1 MADITAAQV
10 KELRE
15 RTGAGMMDCKSAL
28 VEAKGDMDEAVKVLR
43 KKGLA
48 AASKKAGRIAS
59 EGVVY
64 AGVVGKKGVIVE
76 VNCETDFVAKTP
88 QFQELVKGIAEFIA
102 RSNATDVDTLLKEK
116 WTGGGEGSD
125 LAEMIAGKI
134 ATVGENISVRRFDRF
149 DGTDK
154 NVFGAYV
161 HAGGKIGVLV
171 ELKASAKNSDPE
183 VAAVAK
189 DVAMHIAA
197 AEPRFARRDEVTQK
211 DLDTEREIARDS
223 ALKSGK
229 PEAVVEK
236 IVAGKMEKYYGEN
249 VLVEQA
255 FVKDNT
261 ATVGQMM
268 QKKAK
273 DLGTTLEVARFT
285 RYKLGEG
292 LQKKSDDFAGEVMA
306 QAGR

>member
-28 VEAKGDMDEAVKVLR
+28 TEAKGDFEEAVKVLR

-59 EGVVY
+59 EGIVF
-64 AGVVGKKGVIVE
+64 AGVFGRKGVIVE

-102 RSNATDVDTLLKEK
+102 KSNAPDVESLMKEK
-116 WTGGGEGSD
+116 WTGDSEGHDVSQ
-125 LAEMIAGKI
+125 MIAGKI
-134 ATVGENISVRRFDRF
+134 AALGEKISVRRFDRY

-154 NVFGAYV
+154 SVFGSYV
-161 HAGGKIGVLV
+161 HGGGKIGVLV
-171 ELKASAKNSDPE
+171 ELHAAAKNSDPE
-183 VAAVAK
+183 LTSVAK

-197 AEPRFARRDEVTQK
+197 AEPRFARRNEVTQK
-211 DLDTEREIARDS
+211 DLDTEREIAKDA

-268 QKKAK
+268 LKKAK
-273 DLGTTLEVARFT
+273 DLGTTFEVARFT
-285 RYKLGEG
+285 RFKLGEG
-292 LQKKSDDFAGEVMA
+292 LQKKTDDFAGEVMA
-306 QAGR
+306 QASR

>member
-1 MADITAAQV
+1 MAEITAAQV

-15 RTGAGMMDCKSAL
+15 RTGAGMMDCKAAL
-28 VEAKGDMDEAVKVLR
+28 VEAQGDFEEAVKVLR

-48 AASKKAGRIAS
+48 AAGKKAGRIAS

-64 AGVVGKKGVIVE
+64 AGVVGNKGIIVE

-88 QFQELVKGIAEFIA
+88 QFQEMVKGIAEFVA
-102 RSNATDVDTLLKEK
+102 KSKATDVDSLLKEK
-116 WTGGGEGSD
+116 WTGDNEGHDVSQ
-125 LAEMIAGKI
+125 MIAGKI
-134 ATVGENISVRRFDRF
+134 ATVGENIALRRFVRY

-154 NVFGAYV
+154 SVFGSYV

-171 ELKASAKNSDPE
+171 ELLAAAKNSDPE
-183 VAAVAK
+183 MASVAK

-197 AEPRFARRDEVTQK
+197 AEPRFAKRDEVTQK
-211 DLDTEREIARDS
+211 DLDTEREIAKDA

-249 VLVEQA
+249 VLIEQA

-273 DLGTTLEVARFT
+273 ELGTTLEVARFT
-285 RYKLGEG
+285 RFKLGEG
-292 LQKKSDDFAGEVMA
+292 LQKKTDDFAGEVMA
-306 QAGR
+306 QASR